1 MKNIIGTIGL
11 ASSTSALGGCET
23 GPAAFQARRP
33 GRRCSRL
40 TVFSIP
46 TSGAASSRKNSNSVG
61 MPALNFCTGFSVGIC
76 RTIYDFFST
85 LHGGPVCHSEF
96 AFPEGNCKE
105 MLIFFAQE

>member
-1 MKNIIGTIGL
+1 LRAYPLPVDKSSPIQDRKELEMKNIIGTIGL

-61 MPALNFCTGFSVGIC
+61 MPALNFCTGFSV
-76 RTIYDFFST
+76 
-85 LHGGPVCHSEF
+85 
-96 AFPEGNCKE
+96 
-105 MLIFFAQE
+105 